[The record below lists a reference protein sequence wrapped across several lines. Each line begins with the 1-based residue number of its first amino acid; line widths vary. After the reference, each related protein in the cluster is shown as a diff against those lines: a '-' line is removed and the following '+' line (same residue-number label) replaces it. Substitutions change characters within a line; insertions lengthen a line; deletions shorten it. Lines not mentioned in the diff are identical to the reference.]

1 MSAIE
6 ERSGFRNRIIL
17 IPSDFTWL
25 DDKTLLVHQGAVL
38 LRPEGDRGRV
48 IGYTKLC
55 TDVLVVDWKTKPG
68 DADLVVTCFGCLG
81 ATEQCDDY

>member
-1 MSAIE
+1 MSALE
-6 ERSGFRNRIIL
+6 PRDLRTRIIL
-17 IPSDFTWL
+17 IPSGFTFV

-55 TDVLVVDWKTKPG
+55 TDVLVVDWKEKPMDSG
-68 DADLVVTCFGCLG
+68 LIVTCFGCLG
-81 ATEQCDDY
+81 ATEQ